1 MAVTDFERYSIYPAV
16 FDALTIPD
24 VVNVTPSTAI
34 QKMIVTPGGA
44 LDPGKIA
51 LVSLD
56 PVATLSAVGL
66 GVVLTAVSPTAGLA
80 ISSLAKIQFQA
91 RADGGAFQSGS
102 SHVTISSV
110 KGMLIPESIQ
120 AQQDDQNPA
129 LIQLKY
135 YGLKSGSN
143 PPMQINLAQPLG
155 GSPAVAAVYKLG
167 PVVIDG
173 VILGGVQRSQV
184 NFGLMYQTKRA
195 NGDTA
200 PSIGSIMKR
209 AATGEITADNLSLAY
224 AAGFGLIVCASG
236 ITLYFL
242 RSDALPTDNVHLAVT
257 FPAASTYELAEVPG
271 QGDQDAETRLMITA
285 AGPISINTAAA
296 YPS

>member
-1 MAVTDFERYSIYPAV
+1 MAITDFERFSIYPAI

-24 VVNVTPSTAI
+24 VVNVTPSAAI
-34 QKMIVTPGGA
+34 QKMVVTPGGA
-44 LDPGKIA
+44 LDPGLIA

-66 GVVLTAVSPTAGLA
+66 GAVLTGVSPTVGLA
-80 ISSLAKIQFQA
+80 VSTLAKIQLQA

-102 SHVTISSV
+102 NHVTMSST

-143 PPMQINLAQPLG
+143 PPMQINVAQALS
-155 GSPAVAAVYKLG
+155 GSPAVAAAYKLG

-173 VILGGVQRSQV
+173 VILGGVQRSQL
-184 NFGLMYQTKRA
+184 NFGLTYQTKRA

-200 PSIGSIMKR
+200 PSVGSITKR
-209 AATGEITADNLSLAY
+209 AATGEITAGNFSLAN
-224 AAGFGLIVCASG
+224 AGGFGLTACVVG
-236 ITLYFL
+236 ITAFFL
-242 RSDALPTDNVHLAVT
+242 RSDQLPASSTHLAVT
-257 FPAASTYELAEVPG
+257 SPAGSTYELAEVPG

-285 AGPISINTAAA
+285 AGPLTINTTAA

>member
-1 MAVTDFERYSIYPAV
+1 MAVTDFERFSIYPAI

-24 VVNVTPSTAI
+24 VVNVTPSAAI
-34 QKMIVTPGGA
+34 QKMVVTPGGA

-56 PVATLSAVGL
+56 PVVTLSAVGL
-66 GVVLTAVSPTAGLA
+66 GAVLTAVSPTLGLA
-80 ISSLAKIQFQA
+80 INSLAKIQFQA

-102 SHVTISSV
+102 NHVTISSP

-120 AQQDDQNPA
+120 AQQDDQSPA

-143 PPMQINLAQPLG
+143 PPMQVNVGQALG
-155 GSPAVAAVYKLG
+155 GVPAVGAVSKLG

-184 NFGLMYQTKRA
+184 NFGLTYQTKRA

-200 PSIGSIMKR
+200 PSVGSIMKR
-209 AATGEITADNLSLAY
+209 AATGEITADNMSLAN
-224 AAGFGLIVCASG
+224 AADFDLVVCASG

-242 RSDALPTDNVHLAVT
+242 RADQLPGSAVHLAVT
-257 FPAASTYELAEVPG
+257 FPAGSTYELAEVPG

-285 AGPISINTAAA
+285 AGPLSISTTAV